1 MAHLSPL
8 DQAAVRLCI
17 AAGSLI
23 IVLACMQWVE
33 WESADS
39 HFWRARVLLVPAVGF
54 FGLALHQLWQA
65 LKFVC
70 RWLDDMVIDYQV
82 NQYPLVRA

>member
-23 IVLACMQWVE
+23 IVLACMQGVE
-33 WESADS
+33 WESTNG
-39 HFWRARVLLVPAVGF
+39 HFWRARALLVPAVGF
-54 FGLALHQLWQA
+54 FGLALNQGWRA
-65 LKFVC
+65 LKLVW
-70 RWLDDMVIDYQV
+70 RWLGDLVIEYQIRK
-82 NQYPLVRA
+82 YLLVRA

>member
-23 IVLACMQWVE
+23 IVLACMQGVE
-33 WESADS
+33 WESTNG
-39 HFWRARVLLVPAVGF
+39 HFWRARALLVPAVGF
-54 FGLALHQLWQA
+54 FGLALNQAWQA
-65 LKFVC
+65 LKLVW
-70 RWLDDMVIDYQV
+70 RWVDNHIMDYQAKR
-82 NQYPLVRA
+82 YPLVRA